1 MKKLLIG
8 IFVVSLTLSLV
19 IKNSYGFDYEFED
32 SLSGFGWSMGLTDD
46 LDRIFVADGTKN
58 QILVFNKYDNNF
70 LEKILLDDNMCG
82 GHIHGIQIKNNQIF
96 TVKENQDCIAVFDL
110 SGEFLYE
117 FGKKG
122 DKQGEFDGPQN
133 LEVFQKNI
141 FVVDTNNNRIQVFD
155 LSGEFLYE
163 INQNFKSPHQILIT
177 DDKWYVLD
185 TYNYQVKIFSY
196 FIQSEYDENSTSSND
211 FLMMI
216 IISLIISLI
225 LISLIIFLRKK

>member
-1 MKKLLIG
+1 MLG
-8 IFVVSLTLSLV
+8 IK
-19 IKNSYGFDYEFED
+19 IK
-32 SLSGFGWSMGLTDD
+32 
-46 LDRIFVADGTKN
+46 
-58 QILVFNKYDNNF
+58 
-70 LEKILLDDNMCG
+70 
-82 GHIHGIQIKNNQIF
+82 KNNIY
-96 TVKENQDCIAVFDL
+96 TIESSD
-110 SGEFLYE
+110 
-117 FGKKG
+117 
-122 DKQGEFDGPQN
+122 
-133 LEVFQKNI
+133 
-141 FVVDTNNNRIQVFD
+141 NNRIQVFD